1 VCGGGGKVWRGICV
15 SLFFLDVGFGLDV
28 DGGRLADFNGLE

>member
-1 VCGGGGKVWRGICV
+1 VEGDMCE
-15 SLFFLDVGFGLDV
+15 SFFLDVGFGLDV